1 MKLKMIMSVLMMA
14 CCSAL
19 WAGDM
24 TITSK
29 TSGAA
34 SALSTTYI
42 TSTAT
47 RTNSPGLGFDVM
59 TDLQKG
65 ITYTINHKAK
75 TIKFTKLADI
85 PAFVTFMAAHTPQ
98 SKGMD
103 EMNARMN
110 DLYGDPSIFKV
121 ESSGTETVMG
131 RSCKKTK
138 ITSGSLVWE
147 YSMDTSLRSPIDSAT
162 MLKMTQAG
170 YAGLSSHPKMARIM
184 KNLTEAAAKLNGVAL
199 KTRMSGYN
207 GETDNEVT
215 AVSQSPIPASTFA
228 LPAGYTMTDQIAES
242 EKMMMA
248 HQH

>member
-1 MKLKMIMSVLMMA
+1 MKLNIAMA
-14 CCSAL
+14 IVMLASGSAL
-19 WAGDM
+19 RAGDM

-29 TSGAA
+29 TSGTATA
-34 SALSTTYI
+34 VSTTYI

-47 RTNSPGLGFDVM
+47 RTNSPGLGFDVL
-59 TDLQKG
+59 TDFQKG

-75 TIKFTKLADI
+75 TIKYTKLADL
-85 PAFVTFMAAHTPQ
+85 PAFTAFIAEHTPK

-147 YSMDTSLRSPIDSAT
+147 YSMDTSLRSPIDAAT
-162 MLKMTQAG
+162 MLKLTQAG
-170 YAGLSSHPKMARIM
+170 YAGMASHPKMAKIM

-207 GETDNEVT
+207 GEIDNEVT
-215 AVSQSPIPASTFA
+215 ALSQSPIPASTFV

-242 EKMMMA
+242 EKAMMA
-248 HQH
+248 HRH

>member
-1 MKLKMIMSVLMMA
+1 MKLKMTMAVLMLA

-29 TSGAA
+29 TSGST

-47 RTNSPGLGFDVM
+47 RSNSPSLGFDVV
-59 TDLQKG
+59 TDFQKG

-75 TIKFTKLADI
+75 TIKFMKLADL
-85 PAFVTFMAAHTPQ
+85 PAFATFVAAHTPKG
-98 SKGMD
+98 KGMD

-110 DLYGDPSIFKV
+110 DIYGDPSIFKV

-131 RSCKKTK
+131 RLCKKTR

-147 YSMDTSLRSPIDSAT
+147 YSMDTSIHSPIDSAT
-162 MLKMTQAG
+162 MLKMTQASYVG
-170 YAGLSSHPKMARIM
+170 MASHPKMAKIM
-184 KNLTEAAAKLNGVAL
+184 KNLMEAASKLNGVAL

-215 AVSQSPIPASTFA
+215 ALSQSPIPASTFA
-228 LPAGYTMTDQIAES
+228 LPAGYTMTDQIAET
-242 EKMMMA
+242 EKAMMA